1 MAIAWQVFVLTVTT
15 LYQLTCCALENRRGP
30 LGQRVDLAG
39 RKFHLNVK
47 GQRSDAEV
55 PAIVLAHSLGGV
67 EGYLLID
74 ELAQLGQVVTY
85 DRAGYGWSDI
95 SSRAATAEEAIA
107 DLDAA
112 LMATEIA
119 PPYLLVGDSLGSY
132 HMRLYAHRYPDKVAG
147 LVLTDGL
154 HEEEMLAMPP
164 LIQGLKILFGAGF
177 VIATLGS
184 ALGIIRV
191 LQWLGAF
198 ELFKPELRQFNKAQ
212 LAPIKRSMARP
223 KHWFTM
229 AREIWSIDRSGQQLR
244 TAAGSRDYPLG
255 DLPMVSIK
263 SKTFFHRAWWTF
275 VIPLRSIDQL
285 RDRIHVRLAKL
296 STQCEVMEATASSHF
311 VWTDEPHV
319 MVKAVRAVLES
330 LD

>member
-1 MAIAWQVFVLTVTT
+1 MAIAWQVFVLTATT
-15 LYQLTCCALENRRGP
+15 LYQGICCALEN
-30 LGQRVDLAG
+30 QRAPVGRPVDLAG
-39 RKFHLNVK
+39 RKFHLRVE
-47 GQRSDAEV
+47 GQRSDAEA

-67 EGYLLID
+67 EGYLVID

-95 SSRAATAEEAIA
+95 SAKAATAEEAVA

-112 LMATEIA
+112 LAAAEIA

-132 HMRLYAHRYPDKVAG
+132 HMRLYAHRFPEKVAG

-154 HEEEMLAMPP
+154 HEEEMLAMPLP
-164 LIQGLKILFGAGF
+164 IQGLKLLFWAGF
-177 VIATLGS
+177 IIAILGS
-184 ALGIIRV
+184 SLGIIRL
-191 LQWLGAF
+191 LQLLGAF
-198 ELFKPELRQFNKAQ
+198 ELFKPELRQFSQAQ

-223 KHWFTM
+223 KHWLTM

-244 TAAGSRDYPLG
+244 AAAGTQDYPLG

-263 SKTFFHRAWWTF
+263 SKTFFHPAWWTF

-285 RDRIHVRLAKL
+285 RDRIHARLAKL
-296 STQCEVMEATASSHF
+296 SSRCKVMEAPVSSHF
-311 VWTDEPHV
+311 VWTDEPQV
-319 MVKAVRAVLES
+319 MVKAVRS
-330 LD
+330 ILDALG